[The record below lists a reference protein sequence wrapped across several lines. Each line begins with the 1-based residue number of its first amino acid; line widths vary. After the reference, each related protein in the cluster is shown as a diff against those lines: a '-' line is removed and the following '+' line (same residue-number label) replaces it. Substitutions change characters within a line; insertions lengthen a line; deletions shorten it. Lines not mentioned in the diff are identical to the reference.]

1 MSRVI
6 FSIFRGECCRN
17 LPYSLKMMPE
27 KILSFVYML
36 LILLPNFVNFAQ
48 LENGQYLFTGCG
60 TIGEFLLCHDHNESS
75 LFTLAETM
83 HIVDFVIGKLWN
95 I

>member
-36 LILLPNFVNFAQ
+36 LILLPNFVNMSDCLLNWKMVNICLLVVA
-48 LENGQYLFTGCG
+48 
-60 TIGEFLLCHDHNESS
+60 TI
-75 LFTLAETM
+75 
-83 HIVDFVIGKLWN
+83 
-95 I
+95 